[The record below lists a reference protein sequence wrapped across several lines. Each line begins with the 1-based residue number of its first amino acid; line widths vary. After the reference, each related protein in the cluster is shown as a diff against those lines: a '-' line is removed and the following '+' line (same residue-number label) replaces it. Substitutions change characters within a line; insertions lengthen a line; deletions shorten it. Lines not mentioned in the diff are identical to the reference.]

1 MKQNQCSFVSS
12 FYFNFPLRFST
23 LLMLWHARYS
33 NFLFVPTANR
43 YFSQDFVS
51 ICTTPSSPHIL
62 LRTQGLGGPPPKI
75 LGLEHQNFS
84 RPTRSSSSSLF
95 SSSTPILQLKTPKD
109 PESSSGQSPA
119 DLMMSRPMSEE
130 SSMWDESESHDVRR
144 RQNRTQVSLKKTLLR
159 AKRAN
164 FQLIYSYL
172 TFSYLQLIYNYK

>member
-1 MKQNQCSFVSS
+1 MIIQRKSVFS
-12 FYFNFPLRFST
+12 PLLNDVWIFCC
-23 LLMLWHARYS
+23 
-33 NFLFVPTANR
+33 VPRANR

-75 LGLEHQNFS
+75 LGLEHQNFTS
-84 RPTRSSSSSLF
+84 RPTQSSSSF

-159 AKRAN
+159 AKWAN

-172 TFSYLQLIYNYK
+172 